1 MNNLTSCSRCG
12 KPAPRRD
19 CMGLCPDCLLAA
31 GLGSVADATAAGA
44 AKHFTPPEIADL
56 APLFPQLEIERLL
69 GCGGMG
75 AVYKARQKNL
85 DRSVALKILPPDIG
99 RDPAFAQ
106 RFAREAKA
114 LAKLNHPNIVTLY
127 EFGQA
132 NELFYFL
139 MEYVDGVNLRQL
151 ILEGRVAS
159 REALAI
165 VPQICDAL
173 QYAHDQGIVHRDI
186 KPENILLDRRGRVKV
201 ADFGLAKLVRATDQT
216 EPAKRSDVPD
226 LRAEAPQPS
235 LVMGTPAYMAP
246 EQRERPAEVDHRAD
260 IYSLGVVFYQML
272 TGELPGK
279 SLEAPSK
286 KVTIDV
292 RLDEVVLRA
301 LEQKPEHRYQQ
312 VSEVRTSLETI
323 NTTSASKA
331 SAGIEQGGKPGYA
344 STIVFLLL
352 YAAYVAMVLATIH
365 TLPERVA
372 THFGFEGRADGWM
385 SRSGY
390 QVFEIAFPLGI
401 GLILTGVSALIRF
414 LPAKF
419 INLPRKDY
427 WLVPER
433 RELTSAMIR
442 SRMTWLACLM
452 TLFFGGLHL
461 LTLEANRVQPPQLPM
476 GGLLMVVML
485 FLISLMIW
493 VILLLMRF
501 AETGEVAGHVPQQT
515 PSFVERDGHS
525 RAKRVVLAV
534 VVAAVVFAI
543 YGVKEVKDRWQ
554 ARSNPVSLADSP
566 QKLRK
571 LPTAQ
576 LIEVSLAKPI
586 SPWGWQALEN
596 RPLTQSDA
604 ERIME
609 GMTAWVQREASNNSS
624 PPLNWADRFLLHL
637 EKRGLLR
644 DEQKI
649 QFLVALHG
657 NIRPEEPLTRLREGT
672 DWVQLMAECRYIWN
686 HTLFGFEMM
695 NALQSVTLD
704 GQPVKAENHSNYW
717 NVQDLNVTV
726 PLPALM
732 LGKHTVKLEVLSALV
747 AKEDLAGLASSAP
760 PAEWPPAKKRWLR
773 SAETEL
779 VIYPRDAVIVSQT
792 EDPAFDPVSS
802 GSLAAKSIILRPKGN
817 KTQAVLSF
825 KMTDTLPLSISFD
838 VALRI
843 SGQTTPCGQLWSA
856 KRGTGRTGSGGELT
870 AELVRVEPELKEAEI
885 ILTPNP
891 TPVEPFAFVDRIWGR
906 EVVFSHVPLIRQDV
920 PGAESVET
928 RSPAVG
934 HGAEAEA
941 SSGSPRNGIVTLS
954 RVTWAQGG
962 LLILGGL
969 FLLVIVAPIIGLVIW
984 IRKAKPGPGKS
995 VAIGCGVLFLVGIV
1009 FLMLMIGISFTWFSL
1024 IRPTHVMH
1032 EVDAQQQRA
1041 KEEMLRRHQHQQVER
1056 EEATHVRNLQR

>member
-1 MNNLTSCSRCG
+1 MNTMTSCSRCG
-12 KPAPRRD
+12 KPAPRRE

-56 APLFPQLEIERLL
+56 MPLFPQLEIDRLL

-132 NELFYFL
+132 GDLFYFL

-151 ILEGRVAS
+151 IHEGRVAS

-201 ADFGLAKLVRATDQT
+201 ADFGLAKLVRSADQT
-216 EPAKRSDVPD
+216 EQSDRTD
-226 LRAEAPQPS
+226 LTDQPSEVSQPS
-235 LVMGTPAYMAP
+235 LLMGTPAYMAP
-246 EQRERPAEVDHRAD
+246 EQREHPAEVDHRAD

-301 LEQKPEHRYQQ
+301 LEQRPERRYQQ
-312 VSEVRTSLETI
+312 VSEVRTSLETLG
-323 NTTSASKA
+323 TAPSSKA
-331 SAGIEQGGKPGYA
+331 SAAIEQGGKPGYA
-344 STIVFLLL
+344 SVIVFFIL
-352 YAAYVAMVLATIH
+352 YAAYVAMVLATIN

-390 QVFEIAFPLGI
+390 RIFEIAFPLGI
-401 GLILTGVSALIRF
+401 ALILMGTSALVRSF
-414 LPAKF
+414 PAKYV
-419 INLPRKDY
+419 NLPRKDF

-433 RELTSAMIR
+433 RALTASIIR

-452 TLFFGGLHL
+452 TLFFGGLHV

-476 GGLLMVVML
+476 GGLLMVVMF

-501 AETGEVAGHVPQQT
+501 AETGEGNKTVSQQN
-515 PSFVERDGHS
+515 PSLSERDGTRS
-525 RAKRVVLAV
+525 GNRVLLV
-534 VVAAVVFAI
+534 VIVAAALFAI
-543 YGVKEVKDRWQ
+543 FGGKEVMERWQ
-554 ARSNPVSLADSP
+554 ARTNPVSLADSP

-576 LIEVSLAKPI
+576 LIEVSLVKPI
-586 SPWGWQALEN
+586 SPWGWQTLE
-596 RPLTQSDA
+596 RRTLTQA
-604 ERIME
+604 EAGRIME
-609 GMTAWVQREASNNSS
+609 GLIAWVQRESTNNSS
-624 PPLNWADRFLLHL
+624 LPLNWADSFLMHL
-637 EKRGLLR
+637 EKRGLLN
-644 DEQKI
+644 DEQKNR
-649 QFLVALHG
+649 FLVALHG
-657 NIRPEEPLTRLREGT
+657 NLRPEEPSVRLREGA
-672 DWVQLMAECRYIWN
+672 DRLQLMAECRYVWR
-686 HTLFGFEMM
+686 HDFFGLQLL
-695 NALQSVTLD
+695 NALQSVALD
-704 GQPVKAENHSNYW
+704 GQSVTAENHSNYW
-717 NVQDLNVTV
+717 NVQNLNVTV
-726 PLPALM
+726 PLPALAP
-732 LGKHTVKLEVLSALV
+732 GKHTVKLEVLSALV
-747 AKEDLAGLASSAP
+747 AKEDLAGLASGAP

-773 SAETEL
+773 SVETEL
-779 VIYPRDAVIVSQT
+779 VVYPRDAVIVSQS
-792 EDPAFDPVSS
+792 EDPALDPMDAD
-802 GSLAAKSIILRPKGN
+802 GLAVKSVILRPKGN

-825 KMTDTLPLSISFD
+825 SMTDKLPLPISFD

-843 SGQTTPCGQLWSA
+843 GGQTVPCGQLWSI
-856 KRGTGRTGSGGELT
+856 KRPKGGASSGGELT
-870 AELVRVEPELKEAEI
+870 AELNQVAPDIKDAEI

-891 TPVEPFAFVDRIWGR
+891 APVEQFPSVDRIWGM
-906 EVVFSHVPLIRQDV
+906 EVVFWHVPLIRQDV
-920 PGAESVET
+920 AGGVSAQTISL
-928 RSPAVG
+928 AVA
-934 HGAEAEA
+934 HGAEVEK
-941 SSGSPRNGIVTLS
+941 SSVNSRNPSGSMS
-954 RVTWAQGG
+954 RVTWVKGG
-962 LLILGGL
+962 LFIVGGL
-969 FLLVIVAPIIGLVIW
+969 FLCALGVPVVLLVIW
-984 IRKAKPGPGKS
+984 IRKAKPGPGKA
-995 VAIGCGVLFLVGIV
+995 VAVGCGVVFLVGIV
-1009 FLMLMIGISFTWFSL
+1009 LLLLMVGLSFAWFSVT
-1024 IRPTHVMH
+1024 RGNAMH
-1032 EVDAQQQRA
+1032 EAEAKQQSA
-1041 KEEMLRRHQHQQVER
+1041 KEEMIRRHQQQKIER
-1056 EEATHVRNLQR
+1056 EEATKEVQ

>member
-1 MNNLTSCSRCG
+1 
-12 KPAPRRD
+12 
-19 CMGLCPDCLLAA
+19 MGLCPDCLLAA

-56 APLFPQLEIERLL
+56 TPLFPQLEIDSLL

-132 NELFYFL
+132 GELFYFL

-151 ILEGRVAS
+151 IYEGRVAS

-201 ADFGLAKLVRATDQT
+201 ADFGLAKLVRSADQTDQ
-216 EPAKRSDVPD
+216 SDRTD
-226 LRAEAPQPS
+226 LADHSSEVSQAS
-235 LVMGTPAYMAP
+235 LLMGTPAYMAP
-246 EQRERPAEVDHRAD
+246 EQRDRPAEVDHRAD

-301 LEQKPEHRYQQ
+301 LEQRPERRYQQ
-312 VSEVRTSLETI
+312 VSEVRTLVEIIGAAPS
-323 NTTSASKA
+323 NKHSV
-331 SAGIEQGGKPGYA
+331 GIEQGGKPGYA
-344 STIVFLLL
+344 SAVAFFVL
-352 YAAYVAMVLATIH
+352 YAAYVALVLTSASQ
-365 TLPERVA
+365 LPERVA

-385 SRSGY
+385 SRSVY
-390 QVFEIAFPLGI
+390 QVFQIAFPLVI
-401 GLILTGVSALIRF
+401 SLIFTGTSAMVRF
-414 LPAKF
+414 FPAKYV
-419 INLPRKDY
+419 NLPRKDF

-433 RELTSAMIR
+433 RALTASIIR

-476 GGLLMVVML
+476 GGLLMVVMF

-501 AETGEVAGHVPQQT
+501 AETGEGIRHMPQQT
-515 PSFVERDGHS
+515 PSDEKNKGTPR
-525 RAKRVVLAV
+525 RTNRVW
-534 VVAAVVFAI
+534 VAI
-543 YGVKEVKDRWQ
+543 GVTVILLILFGMNMLVALLNDHP
-554 ARSNPVSLADSP
+554 NPASLADSP

-576 LIEVSLAKPI
+576 VIEASLAKPI
-586 SPWGWQALEN
+586 SPWGWQVLEN
-596 RPLTQSDA
+596 RSLTQA
-604 ERIME
+604 EAGRIME
-609 GMTAWVQREASNNSS
+609 GMIAWVQREASNNSS
-624 PPLNWADRFLLHL
+624 HPLSWADSFLTHL
-637 EKRGLLR
+637 EKRGLLNE
-644 DEQKI
+644 EQKI
-649 QFLVALHG
+649 RFLVALHG
-657 NIRPEEPLTRLREGT
+657 NLRPEEPSVRLREGA
-672 DWVQLMAECRYIWN
+672 DRLQLMAECRYIWN
-686 HTLFGFEMM
+686 RTLFGFEIM
-695 NALQSVTLD
+695 NALQAVTVD
-704 GQPVKAENHSNYW
+704 GQQIKAENHSSYW

-726 PLPALM
+726 PLPALAP
-732 LGKHTVKLEVLSALV
+732 GKHTVKLEVLSALV
-747 AKEDLAGLASSAP
+747 AKDDLAGLASGAP
-760 PAEWPPAKKRWLR
+760 PAEWPPAKKRWTR
-773 SAETEL
+773 SVEMEL
-779 VIYPRDAVIVSQT
+779 VVYPRDVVIVSQT
-792 EDPAFDPVSS
+792 DDPALDPVRN
-802 GSLAAKSIILRPKGN
+802 GNLAAKSIIIRPKGN

-825 KMTDTLPLSISFD
+825 SMADKLPLPISFD

-843 SGQTTPCGQLWSA
+843 DGQTIPCGQLWST
-856 KRGTGRTGSGGELT
+856 KRGSGRTGSGEELT
-870 AELVRVEPELKEAEI
+870 AELNQVAPDVKQADI
-885 ILTPNP
+885 VLTPNP
-891 TPVEPFAFVDRIWGR
+891 TPVEPYAFVDRIWGR

-920 PGAESVET
+920 PGGVSVQAK
-928 RSPAVG
+928 SPAVA
-934 HGAEAEA
+934 HGTEVEA
-941 SSGSPRNGIVTLS
+941 SSKNPRSTSAPMLSWAEGI
-954 RVTWAQGG
+954 
-962 LLILGGL
+962 LLIVGGL
-969 FLLVIVAPIIGLVIW
+969 FLCALVAVVVLLVIW

-995 VAIGCGVLFLVGIV
+995 VAIGCGVAFLVGLV
-1009 FLMLMIGISFTWFSL
+1009 FVLLSVGLTFAWWSET
-1024 IRPTHVMH
+1024 RTHLRR
-1032 EVDAQQQRA
+1032 ESEAQQQRV
-1041 KEEMLRRHQHQQVER
+1041 KEEMVKRHQQQKIER
-1056 EEATHVRNLQR
+1056 EEATKEVQ